1 MPDEAFEDLV
11 RTYHAPLY
19 RFALSM
25 ARNDADANDLTQQ
38 TFFVWATKGHTLRD
52 RSKVKTW
59 LFTTLYREF
68 LRNRRQQQRTA
79 FFEDLPP
86 GEQEPVEAESNVVN
100 QLDAPLV
107 MTALQEIPPLHR
119 EPLTLFYI
127 ENLSYLEIAH
137 ILDVPVGTVMS
148 RLSRA
153 KIQLR
158 NVLARKANEPKII
171 EFPQQG
177 TGT

>member
-25 ARNDADANDLTQQ
+25 TRNDPDANDLTQQ

-52 RSKVKTW
+52 RAKVKTW

-68 LRNRRQQQRTA
+68 LRNRRNQQRTA
-79 FFEDLPP
+79 FLEDLPP
-86 GEQEPVEAESNVVN
+86 GEQEPVEADASLVN
-100 QLDAPLV
+100 RMDAPLV
-107 MTALQEIPPLHR
+107 LAALQEIPPLHR
-119 EPLTLFYI
+119 EPLMLFYI
-127 ENLSYLEIAH
+127 EDLSYLEIAH

-158 NVLARKANEPKII
+158 NALAQKAAEPRII